1 MSTPRNHHYVSQVLS
16 KKFLSVEGR
25 IYKYSKTKD
34 QIVSL
39 NSTRRLFSQ
48 VDLNTTFDKE
58 GNLDHH
64 SVEDKLN
71 VAFEKDFPKYYQ
83 VIVDAARSE
92 LVTGVALPDSEQITE
107 AASKIVEM
115 GFIGRSRH
123 PMDMLESQNVIFG
136 ALLEIAN
143 SATEELKNGILS
155 HIHSLSGITNKL
167 KLNFDELAK
176 SFVDLM
182 GETTYSIMIAPDDQ
196 YFLLPDCTAAT
207 RRFKVEDDVIDGVIY
222 INPAMVIGMVLM
234 PINSKV
240 LVTAVKTEFF
250 PDQGHGLYQLSA
262 ETMLVYNRVLFENA
276 FEEVAC
282 QNKEY
287 LQGLVS
293 MYLH

>member
-1 MSTPRNHHYVSQVLS
+1 
-16 KKFLSVEGR
+16 
-25 IYKYSKTKD
+25 
-34 QIVSL
+34 
-39 NSTRRLFSQ
+39 
-48 VDLNTTFDKE
+48 
-58 GNLDHH
+58 
-64 SVEDKLN
+64 
-71 VAFEKDFPKYYQ
+71 
-83 VIVDAARSE
+83 
-92 LVTGVALPDSEQITE
+92 
-107 AASKIVEM
+107 M

-167 KLNFDELAK
+167 KLDFDELAK

-276 FEEVAC
+276 FEDD
-282 QNKEY
+282 
-287 LQGLVS
+287 VS
-293 MYLH
+293 PLNFESK